1 MCRLHP
7 ARDIKEDDVMPL
19 ALGQSNP
26 DVGSSPSFCS
36 GRKLGDIEQALLW
49 SLLQEDPQCPSRL
62 LLDEAARRQRP
73 IAVSLRQLNRWRV
86 QWQLNRRQG
95 RPRQTPYPGPAVS
108 GAAVVRIRPRLSF
121 VGVHLFAHWLDHQA
135 AFDLVVA
142 QLTQAIE
149 THKHTH
155 PDDDF
160 ALLHHREQ
168 TLRHRFQALFFAPLF
183 GIEHL
188 TEFDTR
194 EHPLATLLGHSYQS
208 STLTQFLGQLER
220 VGADEALVPTLVPA
234 QAGQITYIDG
244 HMIAY
249 WSRVAMHKGKITMR
263 GRIMAGS
270 QAVIA
275 HNEAGYAVFVAYHP
289 PDIHLSRII
298 VAYCHKVVE
307 ATGSTVFV
315 IDRAVNSLA
324 VAVAFTQQDWG
335 LLCMLDDNE
344 HHGLE
349 SFEATPEGLLDDG
362 SQVYSGSWEA
372 PKDDDDPRLF
382 VIVVPKEGK
391 PLVYWGTPQLKA
403 TIEVRKWPQL
413 YHERTERQEN
423 SFKRMIDH
431 GALET
436 NYGRKKIVGPDR
448 HQQRKR
454 EDLEASLETAQ
465 QRVANKVEAL
475 QQQQAKVAK
484 SKAQGHG
491 KRLEQR
497 QQALRRVAQELEEA
511 QHQQAKWVAQVAAL
525 GSPKERADRD
535 FRKQTIMTCRTLL
548 LENALMAFMAALLG
562 NLQSKV
568 SLACVLHMLLERSGA
583 YLETASEIVY
593 WVNTTGLSLPYRR
606 LLEEVVDG
614 LGAMDLRAQG
624 KPIRVGLK
632 DMPP

>member
-1 MCRLHP
+1 
-7 ARDIKEDDVMPL
+7 MPL

-49 SLLQEDPQCPSRL
+49 SLLQEDSQCPSRL

-86 QWQLNRRQG
+86 PWQLNRRQG
-95 RPRQTPYPGPAVS
+95 RPRQPPYPGPAVS
-108 GAAVVRIRPRLSF
+108 GAAVVRLRPRLSF

-168 TLRHRFQALFFAPLF
+168 TLRHRCQALFFAPLF

-362 SQVYSGSWEA
+362 SQVYSGSWKA
-372 PKDDDDPRLF
+372 PKDDDPRLF

-391 PLVYWGTPQLKA
+391 PFVYWGTPQLKA
-403 TIEVRKWPQL
+403 TVEVCKWPQL
-413 YHERTERQEN
+413 YRERTERQEN

-454 EDLEASLETAQ
+454 EALAASLETAQ

-497 QQALRRVAQELEEA
+497 QQALQRMAQELEEA